1 MDTTAE
7 SSSAS
12 ANLPIEDCV
21 LTARQELTH
30 LFLTE
35 KSYFLRI
42 AGSILRN
49 TSDAEDALHTAF
61 GSAWRVIDMFRG
73 ESSLKTWFVRI
84 VQNAALGILRKRGNR
99 VVSLDDDPEYLQAFE
114 LRTAAKVADPEQIV
128 LRREQRGLLNE
139 YIQEL
144 PEETRIIFTLHLAGE
159 CSIDTIARIRKKSR
173 PSVVSH
179 LQRGKATLR
188 KRVMRLSARNAG
200 VRRTALVH

>member
-7 SSSAS
+7 SSSAFADS
-12 ANLPIEDCV
+12 STEDYLP
-21 LTARQELTH
+21 TARQELTH

-35 KSYFLRI
+35 KGYFLRV
-42 AGSILRN
+42 AGSILHN

-99 VVSLDDDPEYLQAFE
+99 FVSLDDDPGYLQAFE
-114 LRTAAKVADPEQIV
+114 LSTAAKVDDPERIV
-128 LRREQRGLLNE
+128 LRREQKGLLNE

-144 PEETRIIFTLHLAGE
+144 PEETRMIFLLHLAGE

-188 KRVMRLSARNAG
+188 KRVMRLSTRNAG
-200 VRRTALVH
+200 VRRTAIAH